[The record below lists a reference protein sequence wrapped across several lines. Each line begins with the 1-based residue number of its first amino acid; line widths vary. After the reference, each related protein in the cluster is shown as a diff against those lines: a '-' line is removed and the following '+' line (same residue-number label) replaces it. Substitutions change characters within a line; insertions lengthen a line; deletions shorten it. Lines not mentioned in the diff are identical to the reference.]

1 MMLILKLMI
10 QYCFLRLNKEV
21 RKIKLSEIEVQ
32 LRKYKNL
39 IQELLKDYEQNYISQ
54 SNYTDFKEK
63 YMLQINKLNIEKEEL
78 LKNKINSSININ
90 SKFKSE
96 YKAYLGILKINN
108 ML

>member
-39 IQELLKDYEQNYISQ
+39 IRELLKDYE
-54 SNYTDFKEK
+54 
-63 YMLQINKLNIEKEEL
+63 
-78 LKNKINSSININ
+78 
-90 SKFKSE
+90 
-96 YKAYLGILKINN
+96 
-108 ML
+108 